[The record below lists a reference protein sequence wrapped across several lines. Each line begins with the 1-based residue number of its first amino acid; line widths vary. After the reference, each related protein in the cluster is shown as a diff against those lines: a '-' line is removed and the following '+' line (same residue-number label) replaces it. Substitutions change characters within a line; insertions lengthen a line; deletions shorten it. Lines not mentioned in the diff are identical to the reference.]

1 VRNSLRS
8 KGPALKLEGGLRRRL
23 PHTNSYQEHKN
34 KRPVRR
40 VGLTGRAKMKETD
53 KEMWKTLTMERRT
66 KSPLEIKLSMEE
78 SSNRHG
84 EDLGAESRMRKE
96 NERRENCFWRE
107 RGHESIFEDR
117 QTGLTSMT
125 N

>member
-1 VRNSLRS
+1 
-8 KGPALKLEGGLRRRL
+8 LRRRL

-53 KEMWKTLTMERRT
+53 KEMGKTLTMERRT

-96 NERRENCFWRE
+96 NERRETVFGE
-107 RGHESIFEDR
+107 RGVTSQFLKTDR
-117 QTGLTSMT
+117 LV
-125 N
+125 

>member
-1 VRNSLRS
+1 
-8 KGPALKLEGGLRRRL
+8 LRRRL

-53 KEMWKTLTMERRT
+53 KEMGKTLTMERRT

-78 SSNRHG
+78 SSNHHG
-84 EDLGAESRMRKE
+84 EDLGAESHMRKE
-96 NERRENCFWRE
+96 NKRREIVFGE
-107 RGHESIFEDR
+107 RGVTSQFLKIDR
-117 QTGLTSMT
+117 LV
-125 N
+125 